1 MQHARE
7 SPNSAVFCASGLP
20 VSRYMPS
27 NAQRVA
33 GKHRQPYRCLSLA
46 KFKFMSSPV
55 PQHRTT
61 SSRFQAQNNTPADL
75 ITGWRYAVS
84 LLNTPKTSS
93 FAINP
98 RLSYLDPHRIR
109 IDTVGPTC
117 HHRRSALRQSTSH
130 RSPNNCIDYFFRSL
144 VPVHN
149 GTYPRISPDSGA
161 ATLGSGAIYALLA
174 NFARRYTGPVKVSV
188 STAR

>member
-84 LLNTPKTSS
+84 LLKYPENIIICHQPPT
-93 FAINP
+93 I
-98 RLSYLDPHRIR
+98 LS
-109 IDTVGPTC
+109 
-117 HHRRSALRQSTSH
+117 
-130 RSPNNCIDYFFRSL
+130 RSPSYPYRYSRTDLPPSSERAPPKYISSEPKQLHRLLLPIARS
-144 VPVHN
+144 
-149 GTYPRISPDSGA
+149 GT
-161 ATLGSGAIYALLA
+161 
-174 NFARRYTGPVKVSV
+174 
-188 STAR
+188 